1 MNTFEFALSL
11 FNLVGIIFLTVWATK
26 AKPGVEKMLCIFGI
40 ACFTLSLAL
49 RLTKIYVGA

>member
-26 AKPGVEKMLCIFGI
+26 AKPGVEKMLYIFGI